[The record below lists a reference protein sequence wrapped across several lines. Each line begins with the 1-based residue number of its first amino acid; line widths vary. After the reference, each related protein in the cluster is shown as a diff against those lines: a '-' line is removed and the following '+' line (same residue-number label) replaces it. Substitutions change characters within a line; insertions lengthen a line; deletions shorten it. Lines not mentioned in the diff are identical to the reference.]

1 VKRRMCKGKEVGRS
15 SKCEGIVHISVD
27 QSSVF
32 LTLFI
37 NNINIAINRLK
48 LHMKW
53 IKSDSH

>member
-1 VKRRMCKGKEVGRS
+1 MCKGKEVGRS